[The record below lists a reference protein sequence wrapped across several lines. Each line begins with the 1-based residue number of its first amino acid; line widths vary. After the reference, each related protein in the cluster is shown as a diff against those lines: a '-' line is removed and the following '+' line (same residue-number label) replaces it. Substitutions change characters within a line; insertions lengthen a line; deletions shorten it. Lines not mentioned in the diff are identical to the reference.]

1 MIFWLPISLAHN
13 HRKKGEKMLLCLPGL
28 ENPSEEF
35 RLVHSDSRTY
45 LFLNEWS
52 QVSRISDKDIS
63 FHPDRLLRT
72 ISETRMD
79 FSSHQKGALDTK
91 WRMVITEPYASLS
104 TRYLTKNT
112 SQLYLPLKHSASLSD
127 ILIFTALLK
136 PSGLGRILDAHFS
149 LVFIRLVTKSYCSPS
164 KILLDPLSL
173 SFIPTA
179 TIII

>member
-1 MIFWLPISLAHN
+1 
-13 HRKKGEKMLLCLPGL
+13 MLLCLPGL

-91 WRMVITEPYASLS
+91 
-104 TRYLTKNT
+104 
-112 SQLYLPLKHSASLSD
+112 
-127 ILIFTALLK
+127 
-136 PSGLGRILDAHFS
+136 
-149 LVFIRLVTKSYCSPS
+149 
-164 KILLDPLSL
+164 
-173 SFIPTA
+173 
-179 TIII
+179 

>member
-1 MIFWLPISLAHN
+1 MNGVRSAESQTKISASIQIDYLEQYL
-13 HRKKGEKMLLCLPGL
+13 KPEWTSLLIRRGL
-28 ENPSEEF
+28 WIRN
-35 RLVHSDSRTY
+35 D
-45 LFLNEWS
+45 EWS
-52 QVSRISDKDIS
+52 LQ
-63 FHPDRLLRT
+63 
-72 ISETRMD
+72 
-79 FSSHQKGALDTK
+79 SH
-91 WRMVITEPYASLS
+91 IYASLS

-127 ILIFTALLK
+127 TLIFTALLK
-136 PSGLGRILDAHFS
+136 PSGLGRFLDAHFS

>member
-1 MIFWLPISLAHN
+1 MNGVRSAESQTKISASIQIDYLEQYL
-13 HRKKGEKMLLCLPGL
+13 KPEWTSLLIRRGL
-28 ENPSEEF
+28 WIRN
-35 RLVHSDSRTY
+35 D
-45 LFLNEWS
+45 EWS
-52 QVSRISDKDIS
+52 LQ
-63 FHPDRLLRT
+63 
-72 ISETRMD
+72 
-79 FSSHQKGALDTK
+79 SH
-91 WRMVITEPYASLS
+91 IYATLS